1 MDFNDNL
8 RNLISGADTGITPG
22 EMLRITRESMNVSQ
36 NDFAEFAMVS
46 LEHLDDIEHNRAP
59 FPTMFLICIFSFGIS
74 AWYKHVSNDE

>member
-36 NDFAEFAMVS
+36 NDFAEFAMV
-46 LEHLDDIEHNRAP
+46 LPEYLDDIEHNRVP

-74 AWYKHVSNDE
+74 AWYQHVSNDE